1 MWIDVEVVC
10 YDGVSCSLAQNWDN
24 LWGKEKFCGWLRFRL
39 CLKFDGKASCKGVFQ
54 TVTCRGQEG
63 AIINVVTIVK

>member
-39 CLKFDGKASCKGVFQ
+39 CLKFDGKASCKGVSSFIFYRLWLAG
-54 TVTCRGQEG
+54 VRKGPL
-63 AIINVVTIVK
+63 